1 MKVMVTWGHR
11 LVWLCVMKL
20 FRNTVSLMG
29 CWWELKWFGNNN
41 PAKCDYDE
49 SDRGGDGCNTAIAI
63 TPGVWIN
70 EDDGNW
76 NMLIATTR
84 SSDYHPWSA
93 CAGHPTN
100 KQTHPVGGGERSERE
115 EKEEKENKWED
126 RGNRLL
132 HPKSVGPD
140 IDYNA
145 RLGLSET
152 RLSSIILC
160 PVCLFGVGFK
170 ADRR

>member
-1 MKVMVTWGHR
+1 MVAWGHR
-11 LVWLCVMKL
+11 LFRLWVMKL

-49 SDRGGDGCNTAIAI
+49 SDWGGDGCNTAIAI

-100 KQTHPVGGGERSERE
+100 KQTHPVG
-115 EKEEKENKWED
+115 EKEKKRRRKRINEKTEEIFCFILNLSALILLD
-126 RGNRLL
+126 TMRGW
-132 HPKSVGPD
+132 
-140 IDYNA
+140 
-145 RLGLSET
+145 
-152 RLSSIILC
+152 
-160 PVCLFGVGFK
+160 VCLKRGWAQSFFGLFVWGGF
-170 ADRR
+170 